1 MEQDRN
7 CSVCMLAGQ
16 RSGGPSPLSS
26 RPPSGPGR
34 EDASAREGIRS
45 CCITLAEA
53 SWRLLL
59 PALSL
64 LLGKCHGEA
73 LALKLLKV
81 RDLYKHHDRVTMPSG
96 FEGIRHPCVQS

>member
-1 MEQDRN
+1 MEQDCILVACLN
-7 CSVCMLAGQ
+7 AHIVAGQ

-34 EDASAREGIRS
+34 EDASVRESIRS

-53 SWRLLL
+53 SWRMLL

-81 RDLYKHHDRVTMPSG
+81 RESKHHTHCVTLPPG
-96 FEGIRHPCVQS
+96 LTEAQNV